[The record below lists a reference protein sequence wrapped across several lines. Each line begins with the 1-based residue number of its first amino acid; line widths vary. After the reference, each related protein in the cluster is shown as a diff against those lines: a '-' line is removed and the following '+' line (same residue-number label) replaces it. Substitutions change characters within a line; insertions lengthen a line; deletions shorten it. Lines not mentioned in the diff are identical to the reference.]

1 MQICVCFSLPLEA
14 AGEAE
19 WNSGGWQCWEVA
31 IPSSARTLV
40 SQASRSKFM
49 LHCIVVILQNANL
62 KSEIILVVAVVVV
75 VVVVQYVMIRGKHRG
90 FSVGARPSSQEQAL
104 CVG

>member
-1 MQICVCFSLPLEA
+1 M
-14 AGEAE
+14 
-19 WNSGGWQCWEVA
+19 
-31 IPSSARTLV
+31 
-40 SQASRSKFM
+40 
-49 LHCIVVILQNANL
+49 ILQNANL

>member
-1 MQICVCFSLPLEA
+1 
-14 AGEAE
+14 
-19 WNSGGWQCWEVA
+19 
-31 IPSSARTLV
+31 
-40 SQASRSKFM
+40 M

-90 FSVGARPSSQEQAL
+90 FSVGARPSRQEQAL